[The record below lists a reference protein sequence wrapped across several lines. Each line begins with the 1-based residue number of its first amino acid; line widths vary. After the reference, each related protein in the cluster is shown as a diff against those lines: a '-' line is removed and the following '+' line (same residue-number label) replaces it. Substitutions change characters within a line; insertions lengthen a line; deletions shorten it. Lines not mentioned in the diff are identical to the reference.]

1 MESNWHAK
9 MGGSPAQLPLSRPLP
24 IQPTS
29 SGAQEPKPASALNI
43 VKAVVR
49 GIARYRWL
57 VLLSW
62 SVGTA
67 GAMALINA
75 RVRPLYE
82 ASSLLRVDPRYQDLF
97 DVRSPSGDWLRPYL
111 DTQIYL
117 FTSADVL
124 GMAAADA
131 RAAALPRI
139 RRAKDPL
146 VELRRA
152 LQIEVVQGTYLIKIS
167 AKSPSPADSAAV
179 VNAAVDAFLK
189 AEAEWSDGTT
199 RAQIKNLESY
209 LQELKAQSDEKERAW
224 LELAARVT
232 PGETGSAEASAGAS
246 LAGAAPED
254 RDLLRERLLEVR
266 LELAE
271 AEARLGNVG
280 RGRNDGA
287 RDEDSRRVQA
297 QVGQALGSDPELT
310 DIAQQI
316 EEYRIKLEH
325 VRRISRNPNDPA
337 ATHVARQIA
346 ALKARYGQ
354 LRETKGRDLLD
365 QLGAANQGPLAD
377 RAVAHAD
384 RAIALRER
392 IRGLQAARADL
403 EQMLEKTEEAARG
416 KATDAVRLTLIH
428 EARDGLKQMQD
439 AVIKRLEQLRFETKE
454 EARIRRVVEAKPS
467 REPVFDKR
475 KKYLALAPVGVLC
488 AVVGLVALLEL
499 RSGRISHPDQL
510 SAQLRSEVFAVPPLP
525 NPKSRTSGDQG
536 ELLDQ
541 IARRVDYL
549 RVALCGESES
559 GSSGRCILIT
569 SAVGGEGKT
578 TLAIHLTLR
587 CAKAGASTLLIDADL
602 RRGMLGPLLDVPEG
616 PGLVDVLMGTT
627 PVGSALAAIGGPGG
641 FHLLQAG
648 SPIQDPIQVL
658 RGRSLGQLLGSLR
671 RSFDIVIIDSPP
683 VLPVADALTVGR
695 GADGAILAVRCDSSR
710 SHLVERARRQ
720 LASAGIP
727 MLAVV
732 VNGVRS
738 SDLNYGNYSYRSQ
751 RRPAGPGV

>member
-1 MESNWHAK
+1 MDSNWHAK
-9 MGGSPAQLPLSRPLP
+9 IGGPPAQLPLSRPLP
-24 IQPTS
+24 IQPMS
-29 SGAQEPKPASALNI
+29 SGAQEPKPPSALNI

-97 DVRSPSGDWLRPYL
+97 GVRSPSGDWLRPYL

-199 RAQIKNLESY
+199 RVQIKNLESY

-224 LELAARVT
+224 LELAARVA
-232 PGETGSAEASAGAS
+232 PGEAGSAEASAGAS
-246 LAGAAPED
+246 RLAGAAPED

-287 RDEDSRRVQA
+287 QDEDSRRVQA
-297 QVGQALGSDPELT
+297 QVEQALGSDPELT

-337 ATHVARQIA
+337 ATHVTRQIA

-365 QLGAANQGPLAD
+365 QLGAANQGPL
-377 RAVAHAD
+377 AD

-416 KATDAVRLTLIH
+416 KATDAVRLTLIQ

-454 EARIRRVVEAKPS
+454 KARIRRVAETKLS
-467 REPVFDKR
+467 REPVSDKR

-525 NPKSRTSGDQG
+525 NRKSRTSGDQG

-541 IARRVDYL
+541 IAQRVDYL
-549 RVALCGESES
+549 RLALCGESES
-559 GSSGRCILIT
+559 GSGGRCILIT

-627 PVGSALAAIGGPGG
+627 PVESALAAIGPGG

-658 RGRSLGQLLGSLR
+658 RSKSLGQLLGSLR

-683 VLPVADALTVGR
+683 ILPVADALTVGR

-710 SHLVERARRQ
+710 SHLVERARCQ

-738 SDLNYGNYSYRSQ
+738 SDLNYGSYSYRSQ